1 MDHRTSA
8 HGPGVGGDRTVDG
21 AMPDA
26 SRARRGTIRRR
37 RTSPETMHNACAT
50 GGYMN
55 DVEHARSSP
64 GRRAAGPSRAAGLA
78 VIMALIL
85 GGCVSAGSSAGAPT
99 PAVTPAPPV
108 AVTSE
113 PPSPSATNAPAP
125 TPSAPS
131 GGPAATA
138 ACASPGDSV
147 QACRRASAAPA
158 PAATPAATHAA
169 TRTPAPTATPTPG
182 TATSSVSVTQADNG
196 TTLHLA
202 VGQQFLLDLGSSEDW
217 AVTVANQDVV
227 SRVIG
232 VLVVKGAQGIYAAR
246 ASGTT
251 VLSAIGSPHCTSGVC
266 PLFRIAFKVTITVD

>member
-1 MDHRTSA
+1 
-8 HGPGVGGDRTVDG
+8 
-21 AMPDA
+21 
-26 SRARRGTIRRR
+26 
-37 RTSPETMHNACAT
+37 
-50 GGYMN
+50 MN

-113 PPSPSATNAPAP
+113 PPSPSATTAPAP

-251 VLSAIGSPHCTSGVC
+251 VLSAIGSPHCSSGVC
-266 PLFRIAFKVTITVD
+266 PLFRIAFTVTITVD

>member
-1 MDHRTSA
+1 
-8 HGPGVGGDRTVDG
+8 
-21 AMPDA
+21 
-26 SRARRGTIRRR
+26 
-37 RTSPETMHNACAT
+37 
-50 GGYMN
+50 MN

-113 PPSPSATNAPAP
+113 PPSPSATTAPAP

-131 GGPAATA
+131 GGPGGGPAATA

-158 PAATPAATHAA
+158 PAATPAVTPAATHAA

-217 AVTVANQDVV
+217 AVTVSNQDVV

-251 VLSAIGSPHCTSGVC
+251 VLSAIGSPHCSSGVC
-266 PLFRIAFKVTITVD
+266 PLFRIAFTVTITVD